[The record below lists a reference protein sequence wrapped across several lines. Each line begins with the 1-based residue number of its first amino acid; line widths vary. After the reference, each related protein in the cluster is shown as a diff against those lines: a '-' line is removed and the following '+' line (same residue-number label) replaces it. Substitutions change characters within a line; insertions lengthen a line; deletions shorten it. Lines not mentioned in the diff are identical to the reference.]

1 MIGGMSKDT
10 LADWPSKSEVAERL
24 GMHTKT
30 LDRAINRGEIQQ
42 AYRRVAGRRPMPVLN
57 PADVAKLEATTVQP
71 QPFVMAHGS
80 AEPGGT
86 TALAAPRASAASL
99 PALVELLQAAS
110 ARPAPLPLFLT
121 VDQAAEYTGLPV
133 ATVKAL
139 LRIESL
145 DGLKTGRGWRIRRS
159 DLDKI

>member
-99 PALVELLQAAS
+99 PALVDFLQAA
-110 ARPAPLPLFLT
+110 ARPVPQPLFLT
-121 VDQAAEYTGLPV
+121 LEAAAEYSGLPV
-133 ATVKAL
+133 ATLKAFL
-139 LRIESL
+139 HDGSL
-145 DGLKTGRGWRIRRS
+145 AAIKTGRGWRIRRR
-159 DLDKI
+159 DLDLV

>member
-1 MIGGMSKDT
+1 MSKDT
-10 LADWPSKSEVAERL
+10 LADWPSKAEVAERL

-30 LDRAINRGEIQQ
+30 IDRAINRGEIQQ

-57 PADVAKLEATTVQP
+57 PEDVAKLEAATVQP
-71 QPFVMAHGS
+71 QPYIMSG
-80 AEPGGT
+80 EQTGT
-86 TALAAPRASAASL
+86 MALAAPRVSAGSL

-121 VDQAAEYTGLPV
+121 VDQAAEYTGLPG
-133 ATVKAL
+133 ATVKAF
-139 LRIESL
+139 LRDETLPAI
-145 DGLKTGRGWRIRRS
+145 KTGRGWRIRRS